1 MDKPSGKFSVH
12 DDLVAWRRGD
22 ILARERLFT
31 MFYPDLRL
39 AAAAMLRREQG
50 SSLSTD
56 DLLQEAM
63 TRLIRLDRL
72 ELVDRAHFLALS
84 SVMLR
89 RVLVDHF
96 RAKRRKKRDHVRATL
111 ITAMA
116 DSAPYELLALDEALR
131 ELAVIDPERAEIV
144 EMRYFGGM
152 DIADI
157 ARVLSLSESTVKRRW
172 AATRLW
178 LHDAMKDDR
187 G

>member
-1 MDKPSGKFSVH
+1 MDQPSGKFSVH

-22 ILARERLFT
+22 MLARDRLFT
-31 MFYPDLRL
+31 AFYPDLRL

-50 SSLSTD
+50 SSLSTG

-63 TRLIRLDRL
+63 ARLIRLDRM
-72 ELVDRAHFLALS
+72 ELVDRSHFLALS
-84 SVMLR
+84 SIMMR

-96 RAKRRKKRDHVRATL
+96 RAKRRQKRDHIRATL
-111 ITAMA
+111 FTALP
-116 DSAPYELLALDEALR
+116 DSPPYELLALDEALKA
-131 ELAVIDPERAEIV
+131 LAAIDPERAEIV

-157 ARVLSLSESTVKRRW
+157 AGVLSLSESTVKRRW
-172 AATRLW
+172 AAARLW

-187 G
+187 S